1 LVIASGMRAAPE
13 KNHFELFGLPVKY
26 DVDLVDLLSRYRE
39 MQRRIHPDKFALS
52 SDQDRRI
59 SLQMT
64 ALVNDAFQ
72 ILKDPIRRGR
82 YLLSLRGIDI
92 DDESDTSM
100 DSAFLLEQLEWRE
113 NLEEVRQVDNPH
125 KKMAELAN
133 LIEKRLQKGIENFR
147 GAVIEN
153 TPEATLRARNT
164 VRELQFLDKMRKEIG
179 NLEEEMG

>member
-1 LVIASGMRAAPE
+1 
-13 KNHFELFGLPVKY
+13 VKY

-164 VRELQFLDKMRKEIG
+164 VRELQFLDKMRKEID

>member
-1 LVIASGMRAAPE
+1 VIASGMRAAPE

-26 DVDLVDLLSRYRE
+26 DVDLVDLTSRYRE
-39 MQRRIHPDKFALS
+39 MQRLIHPDKFALS

-113 NLEEVRQVDNPH
+113 NLEEVRQADNPH

-164 VRELQFLDKMRKEIG
+164 ARELQFLDKMRKEID